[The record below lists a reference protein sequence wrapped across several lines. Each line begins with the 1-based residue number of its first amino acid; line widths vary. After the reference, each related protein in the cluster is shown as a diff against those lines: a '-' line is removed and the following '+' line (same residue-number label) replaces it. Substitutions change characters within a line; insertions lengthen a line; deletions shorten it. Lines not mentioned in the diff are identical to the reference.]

1 MTIAV
6 IIWYLYKEND
16 RVLFSGHYETKRNDL
31 ISMGSEKYN
40 QQNGTKKKKMKIKEI
55 VGGYSILYYTRN
67 TNTINSFIYNT
78 PTGYCKFNRSYFS
91 TERLV

>member
-1 MTIAV
+1 MRFSVCYNIVYRHNILLNSENGLTMTIAV

-40 QQNGTKKKKMKIKEI
+40 QQNGTKKKNENK
-55 VGGYSILYYTRN
+55 RN
-67 TNTINSFIYNT
+67 CGRI
-78 PTGYCKFNRSYFS
+78 
-91 TERLV
+91 